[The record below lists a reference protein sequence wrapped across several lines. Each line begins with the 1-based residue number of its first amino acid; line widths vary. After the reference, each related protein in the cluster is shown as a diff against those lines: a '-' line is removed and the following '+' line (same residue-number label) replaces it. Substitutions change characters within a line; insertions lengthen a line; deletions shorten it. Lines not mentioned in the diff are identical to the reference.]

1 MRDNSADNFIP
12 TLQTVGNMVTLVTLL
27 FLAFLLF
34 IFWIANLSGTRQ
46 LPITVDAA
54 SPGPRVSA

>member
-1 MRDNSADNFIP
+1 
-12 TLQTVGNMVTLVTLL
+12 MVTLVTLL

-46 LPITVDAA
+46 LPVAADAGSQRA
-54 SPGPRVSA
+54 GAVA